1 MVSLHSHTPT
11 LAVFDPRGLAVRTVG
26 YCRSAAEQVPVAS
39 IVRHGYDERGRNH
52 AAWDARS
59 WTAGGVPN
67 RSSRHALSGA
77 EVLNHG
83 SDAGWRLVL
92 LSATGKVSCAWD
104 GRGSRTVFTHD
115 RLDRPLTVCEQ
126 AAGEGTATVERFSY
140 ADAAP
145 ELAQTNLCGRLVRH
159 DDPAG
164 SLFLEE
170 YALSGQPVVQSRCF
184 LKSMQTPDW
193 PAAPGERDELIES
206 ASPYPT
212 RMQSNALGEPLVQVD
227 ALGNR
232 QVFAHTPAGTLSH
245 LGLLLTGT
253 QQPLPV
259 REQIDCNAFGQV
271 VREVA
276 GNGIVTTRQFCAKDA
291 RLLRLTLRAADN
303 RVLQDLRYEYD
314 CVGNICGID
323 DLASPVTFHR
333 NQRVEAQRRMVY
345 DSLYRLI
352 EAHGVEVDVPV
363 QGPHLPPLYGLPLD
377 PSRLINYHQ
386 RFTYDAAGNL
396 LQRQHSGAAGLRM
409 AVARDSNRCLP
420 QRADGSLP
428 DEQEIAEG
436 FDACGNLVSLQGAAA
451 LRWNLRNQL
460 CQVLIVEREE
470 GAADEEC
477 YAYDAA
483 GKRLRKLRRS
493 RAAAR
498 MHHAETRWLP
508 GLELHTDSATG
519 EQRQV
524 VVVGTQVRVLR
535 WTAGRP
541 EQVPNDQ
548 LRYQVDDHLGSVA
561 LEFDG
566 QAQLLTRETFYPFG
580 GTAIWAG
587 NDALQA
593 SYKSR
598 RFSGKERD
606 ATGLYYFGLRY
617 YAPWLSRWTNPD
629 PFGEVDGLNLFCMV
643 KNNPVTLRDT
653 NGGVGIPAVAHYF
666 WSGGEIP
673 QDGLYNVLLFKTFH
687 PDWQVNMWGQRA
699 RQWASAL
706 MEMEGSMNPAELY
719 LVRDSG
725 SQIVRRDPEE
735 MFAELSQV
743 YPAAHKVQGIFER
756 ERSGAYSNLAAASDV
771 FRLGAMLTY
780 GGLYM
785 DADVAVTGPIEL
797 APGDGDFF
805 IHTQFGEASNAVI
818 ASAPGSATA
827 TRLLDQLVEEYSP
840 QAQMNELIPQVAWIA
855 KRSRFGKEGLT
866 SRMGRTDDMSGPKM
880 IVRVLGKDRVDRDAN
895 VIPSESF
902 ISFYKSEHD
911 GGVWEHSFEQLF
923 VRGAL
928 RSLDAGATWAVKEP
942 GRRSSVA

>member
-1 MVSLHSHTPT
+1 MASLHSHTPT

-52 AAWDARS
+52 AAWDARF
-59 WTAGGVPN
+59 WAAGGVPN

-104 GRGSRTVFTHD
+104 GRGSRTLFTHD
-115 RLDRPLTVCEQ
+115 PLDRPLTVCEQ
-126 AAGEGTATVERFSY
+126 AAGEGRATVERFSY
-140 ADAAP
+140 GEAAP
-145 ELAQTNLCGRLVRH
+145 ELAQTNQCGRLVRH

-184 LKSMQTPDW
+184 LTSMQTPDW
-193 PAAPGERDELIES
+193 PAVPGERDELIES
-206 ASPYPT
+206 ASPYLT
-212 RMQSNALGEPLVQVD
+212 RTQCNALGEPVVQVD

-232 QVFAHTPAGTLSH
+232 QVFAHTAAGALSH
-245 LGLLLTGT
+245 LDLLLTGT
-253 QQPLPV
+253 QQSLPV

-314 CVGNICGID
+314 GVGNICGID

-333 NQRVEAQRRMVY
+333 NQRVEPQRRMVY

-352 EAHGVEVDVPV
+352 EAHGVEVDVPA

-377 PSRLINYHQ
+377 PSRLINYQQ

-436 FDACGNLVSLQGAAA
+436 FDACGNLLSLQGVAA

-460 CQVLIVEREE
+460 CQVLIVERAE

-508 GLELHTDSATG
+508 GLELLTDSATG

-524 VVVGTQVRVLR
+524 IVVGTQVRVLR

-541 EQVPNDQ
+541 GQVPNDQ

-587 NDALQA
+587 NNALQA

-617 YAPWLSRWTNPD
+617 YAPWLSRWINPD
-629 PFGEVDGLNLFCMV
+629 PLGEVDGLNLFCMV
-643 KNNPVTLRDT
+643 KNNPVTLRDA
-653 NGGVGIPAVAHYF
+653 NGGSAVPQVAHFY
-666 WSGGEIP
+666 WGGSTIP
-673 QDGLYNVLLFKTFH
+673 PEHLYNVLMFKEMNPEWT
-687 PDWQVNMWGQRA
+687 VNMWVA
-699 RQWASAL
+699 RPSQLVASLMAMEESMDAAARYLAL
-706 MEMEGSMNPAELY
+706 FNGDE
-719 LVRDSG
+719 
-725 SQIVRRDPEE
+725 IVHRDPQE
-735 MFAELSQV
+735 MFAELARSEGLAVDRLQ
-743 YPAAHKVQGIFER
+743 AIFER
-756 ERSGAYSNLAAASDV
+756 ESQGAYANHAAASDV
-771 FRLGAMLTY
+771 FRLGLMYAY

-785 DADVAVTGPIEL
+785 DMDVAVAGPVEL
-797 APGDGDFF
+797 GNANGDFF
-805 IHTQFGEASNAVI
+805 MHTQYKSYSNAVL
-818 ASAPGSATA
+818 ASIPGSQAA
-827 TRLLDQLVEEYSP
+827 RELLQQVLHEYSP
-840 QAQMNELIPQVAWIA
+840 ESSKNGYLPLIAWSA
-855 KRSRFGKEGLT
+855 KRSKMDEGEFT
-866 SRMGRTDDMSGPKM
+866 RVKITMGMTGPTM
-880 IVRVLGKDRVDRDAN
+880 IRQVLGNTRLER
-895 VIPSESF
+895 
-902 ISFYKSEHD
+902 D
-911 GGVWEHSFEQLF
+911 GGVLPADRFYRREVVPHSERPEARSTTGIFF
-923 VRGAL
+923 SGYIRGL
-928 RSLDAGATWAVKEP
+928 DGRGTWGEVHRGRSASIG
-942 GRRSSVA
+942 